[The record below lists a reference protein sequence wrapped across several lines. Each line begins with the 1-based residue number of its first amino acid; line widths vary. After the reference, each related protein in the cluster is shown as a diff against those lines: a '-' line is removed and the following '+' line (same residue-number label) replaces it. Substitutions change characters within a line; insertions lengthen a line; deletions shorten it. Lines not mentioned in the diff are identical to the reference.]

1 MPIPFLSAFL
11 ILPRHPHGGPKRVL
25 RELSVQN
32 FALIEDARVELSA
45 GYCAWTGETGAGKSL
60 LLAALGLVTGGK
72 ATPAMVRRGKAEA
85 RASAVFDLGDASVRA
100 DVEAILGGPLED
112 DELILTRRVAAA
124 GRGSAHADGQ
134 PVSASTLRQLGRR
147 LVDIHGQHEG
157 RALLDPDRQRSLLD
171 AHGGLGPVVE
181 AFTRKRD
188 HLDTLRKRRDAL
200 RRDADA
206 RAQDRDRLAFE
217 RDELAAADPRAEEP
231 EALAAQARRLASAEA
246 IRAGAAEGYKLLYEA
261 DGSARDRLQQV
272 ARSLSALGEVAP
284 ELAEA
289 AETLERLAEEAREV
303 AYTLRHVSKLR
314 GDDPGRLDAVEE
326 RLATYRRLAARCR
339 CAPEALQARRSEVEA
354 LLAVAERDEAELS
367 KLDAPI
373 AAAWGDLRRASTAL
387 SDGRRRAASAFL
399 KAVQPRLKALG
410 LAGVR
415 LGVEVV
421 PPGLED
427 PETPPTPGN
436 DRVEILLG
444 ANPGEPARPLRL
456 VASGGELS
464 RVTLAIKAALAGVD
478 GVPTL
483 VFDEVDT
490 GVGGRLGAALG
501 RALADLSKHHQ
512 VLCVT
517 HLPQMA
523 SHADRHWVVRKE
535 VRRGRTR
542 TTIAPLGEA
551 ERVAE
556 LAAMIRG
563 DQAAE
568 STHREAL
575 AMLAE
580 ARALR

>member
-1 MPIPFLSAFL
+1 M
-11 ILPRHPHGGPKRVL
+11 L

-60 LLAALGLVTGGK
+60 LLAALGLVTGGR
-72 ATPAMVRRGKAEA
+72 ASPGLVRQGKVEA
-85 RASAVFDLGDASVRA
+85 RASAVFDLSDGVVRA
-100 DVEAILGGPLED
+100 DVEAILGGPLDD

-124 GRGSAHADGQ
+124 GRGSAHANGL
-134 PVSASTLRQLGRR
+134 PVPAATLRKLGDR

-171 AHGGLGPVVE
+171 AHGGLASFADIFG
-181 AFTRKRD
+181 RKREA
-188 HLDTLRKRRDAL
+188 LETLRRRREQL
-200 RRDADA
+200 LVDADRRA
-206 RAQDRDRLAFE
+206 RERDRLAYE
-217 RDELAAADPRAEEP
+217 RDELAAADPRAAEP
-231 EALAAQARRLASAEA
+231 DALAAEARRLASAGA
-246 IRAGAAEGYKLLYEA
+246 IRSASAEGYRLLYEA
-261 DGSARDRLQQV
+261 DGSARGRLQQV
-272 ARSLSALGEVAP
+272 ARALAAVGEAAP

-289 AETLERLAEEAREV
+289 AETLDRLAEEAREV

-314 GDDPGRLDAVEE
+314 SDDQGRADAVEE
-326 RLATYRRLAARCR
+326 RLATYRRLAARFR
-339 CAPEALQARRSEVEA
+339 CPPEGLEARRAEVEA
-354 LLAVAERDEAELS
+354 GLAAAERDEADLS
-367 KLDAPI
+367 GLDAPI
-373 AAAWGDLRRASTAL
+373 AAAWGELVGASVSL
-387 SDGRRRAASAFL
+387 SEARRRAAAAFL
-399 KAVQPRLKALG
+399 RGVQPRLKSLG
-410 LAGVR
+410 LGGAR
-415 LGVEVV
+415 LGIEVV
-421 PPGLED
+421 APCLDDPGCPPG
-427 PETPPTPGN
+427 PAN
-436 DRVEILLG
+436 DRVELTFAG
-444 ANPGEPARPLRL
+444 NPGEPARPLRQ

-501 RALADLSKHHQ
+501 RALADLSRHHQ

-523 SHADRHWVVRKE
+523 SHADRQWVVRKE
-535 VRRGRTR
+535 VHRGRTR

-563 DQAAE
+563 DQAGE
-568 STHREAL
+568 STRREAV

-580 ARALR
+580 ARAPR